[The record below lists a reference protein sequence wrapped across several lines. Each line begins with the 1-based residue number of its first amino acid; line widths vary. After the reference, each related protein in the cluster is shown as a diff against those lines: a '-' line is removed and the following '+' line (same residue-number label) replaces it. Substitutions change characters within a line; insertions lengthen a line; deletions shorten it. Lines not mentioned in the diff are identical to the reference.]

1 MTTFTCTGC
10 NKIFDHK
17 GTYDRHINR
26 KISCNADEKKDELVR
41 IVKKEVKK
49 IIKKSITP
57 VKSQMP
63 IKRGQSKVIQIEKNN
78 DVPPVETIESL
89 PIPLVKRPIKTPVKI
104 SKKVKMPVKR
114 GQTKPPPTPE
124 ESEASNESEESDSSI
139 SSTASLG
146 VEIATRED
154 LKEKIHSIHNFLR
167 NNGVGYGMNA
177 LKVFNLFYGLA
188 RIEEKNLFS
197 LVELNPECKF
207 SVLLELSETE
217 NINHLIEK
225 VHEFQHMLSDSKAK
239 SFVLFATPRNI
250 KVSTLAHLIKEVDY
264 LIRMEKTIN
273 MQLAGKLYEYF
284 VGRDKQAI
292 SEMGAYFTDRHIVDF
307 IYSDILEIKLDSNG
321 NIPTMIDPFGG
332 SGGFTIG
339 YISHMIE
346 KYPDIDWS
354 KNLDSVYHIDMNDD
368 VVKYAGLEFMCLT
381 QYPPKMDENI
391 RCQNTFTFEFPKKY
405 KLIITNPP
413 YGGDKNSKSAAYNAR
428 EKIRKYLIDQ
438 IAELDEAND
447 EDIIEQKQKQLKRLQ
462 RQDKLEV
469 QKFQNTKVSIGNSSK
484 LVKQYA
490 KTHKLIG
497 NDKEAVS
504 LILMMCLLEE
514 GGTAVGVLKEGVFF
528 DKKYASIRKHLTE
541 KFNIISVT
549 SVDAKQFENTSTKT
563 SIIRFDN
570 TGKTKKVEFYDLSVN
585 KHEDDT
591 FAENENGDIY
601 IASMKGE
608 INGLTKE
615 LKSTATVKQLKEN
628 NYSLNA
634 KEYKLDTAE
643 VPEVPDGYKLV
654 KLGEVCTFLAK
665 SKRNASYGKSEGE
678 YPFYTSSDVVKY
690 CDTADYTDMSIIVGT
705 GGNSSVHLSECFS
718 CSADNLIMTHEDK
731 NLLVYLF
738 NYIKANFK
746 RVILETMSGSTI
758 GHVTL
763 KQLKEL
769 EIPIPEDE
777 EELKS
782 ITERI
787 MEPYNAKLRAVAD
800 LKELESKVKARISEI
815 IEKEDC
821 IEYKLGDI
829 CEIKNSYNF
838 GTIDYDKNDSLIEGT
853 NYPLMQN
860 GDSIKKFISVDH
872 PKAMQS
878 AAVKGDILICAR
890 GTINIKLVMHDLV
903 CYRDLFRVC
912 NVKNCTN
919 SYLYNY
925 LLQSLDKITASSSGS
940 IVKGINSKDVKNILV
955 KIPKNKDS
963 LSELDVQ
970 FRKIEKIQKIIS
982 GKTKEYEQVIK
993 EVF

>member
-197 LVELNPECKF
+197 LIELNPECKF

-217 NINHLIEK
+217 NINHLVEK
-225 VHEFQHMLSDSKAK
+225 VNEFQHMLSASKAEQYI
-239 SFVLFATPRNI
+239 LFEIPRNI

-428 EKIRKYLIDQ
+428 EKIRKDLIDQ

-447 EDIIEQKQKQLKRLQ
+447 EYIIEFFRSNFNLNIDFRY
-462 RQDKLEV
+462 
-469 QKFQNTKVSIGNSSK
+469 TK
-484 LVKQYA
+484 
-490 KTHKLIG
+490 
-497 NDKEAVS
+497 
-504 LILMMCLLEE
+504 
-514 GGTAVGVLKEGVFF
+514 
-528 DKKYASIRKHLTE
+528 
-541 KFNIISVT
+541 
-549 SVDAKQFENTSTKT
+549 
-563 SIIRFDN
+563 
-570 TGKTKKVEFYDLSVN
+570 
-585 KHEDDT
+585 
-591 FAENENGDIY
+591 
-601 IASMKGE
+601 
-608 INGLTKE
+608 
-615 LKSTATVKQLKEN
+615 
-628 NYSLNA
+628 
-634 KEYKLDTAE
+634 
-643 VPEVPDGYKLV
+643 
-654 KLGEVCTFLAK
+654 
-665 SKRNASYGKSEGE
+665 
-678 YPFYTSSDVVKY
+678 
-690 CDTADYTDMSIIVGT
+690 
-705 GGNSSVHLSECFS
+705 
-718 CSADNLIMTHEDK
+718 
-731 NLLVYLF
+731 
-738 NYIKANFK
+738 
-746 RVILETMSGSTI
+746 
-758 GHVTL
+758 
-763 KQLKEL
+763 
-769 EIPIPEDE
+769 
-777 EELKS
+777 
-782 ITERI
+782 
-787 MEPYNAKLRAVAD
+787 
-800 LKELESKVKARISEI
+800 
-815 IEKEDC
+815 
-821 IEYKLGDI
+821 
-829 CEIKNSYNF
+829 
-838 GTIDYDKNDSLIEGT
+838 
-853 NYPLMQN
+853 
-860 GDSIKKFISVDH
+860 
-872 PKAMQS
+872 
-878 AAVKGDILICAR
+878 
-890 GTINIKLVMHDLV
+890 
-903 CYRDLFRVC
+903 
-912 NVKNCTN
+912 
-919 SYLYNY
+919 
-925 LLQSLDKITASSSGS
+925 
-940 IVKGINSKDVKNILV
+940 
-955 KIPKNKDS
+955 
-963 LSELDVQ
+963 
-970 FRKIEKIQKIIS
+970 
-982 GKTKEYEQVIK
+982 
-993 EVF
+993 